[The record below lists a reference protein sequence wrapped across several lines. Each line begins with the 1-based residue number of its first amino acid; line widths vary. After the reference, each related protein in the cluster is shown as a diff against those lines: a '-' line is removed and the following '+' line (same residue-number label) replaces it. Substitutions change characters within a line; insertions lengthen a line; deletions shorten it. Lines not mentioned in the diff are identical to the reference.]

1 MQAIECEKHDLKEDL
16 DGLLEVRSSKEQE
29 EIEKDGEDGVLQP
42 LLADDFEKWWSGT
55 WSWSEVNEINLS
67 LTVLH

>member
-1 MQAIECEKHDLKEDL
+1 M
-16 DGLLEVRSSKEQE
+16 RSPKEQE
-29 EIEKDGEDGVLQP
+29 EIEKDGEGGVVQP

-67 LTVLH
+67 LTVLY